1 MRHLRTITSI
11 LLLLALSSCC
21 FNVSMRDV
29 PPLTK
34 QAALDHLAV
43 AHRGS
48 LHTGLP
54 DNSLAALRQSI
65 AARVPFLEVDVR
77 RSDAGD
83 LFIFHDGSI
92 SSSNSEA
99 PRALRGESVESL
111 SRDQRDA
118 VALGSG
124 EHIPLLAAALDLI
137 RGSGSTLQLDFK
149 GESDQLVFATL
160 DLLQSRG
167 QLRQALLQIRTPSR
181 IPRVLAYAPQARIL
195 ARVRSADDLQEAL
208 RYPIEFVELER
219 WATPEA
225 IRDAHNKSVKVL
237 VNISGTRLDEPMAW
251 AHFRSCGIDTIMSD
265 HADVAMR
272 PSQPLLGGIA
282 FE

>member
-1 MRHLRTITSI
+1 MRHLRTLATI

-21 FNVSMRDV
+21 RAVSMRDV
-29 PPLTK
+29 PPLT
-34 QAALDHLAV
+34 QQVALDHLAV

-83 LFIFHDGSI
+83 LFIFHDGSL

-99 PRALRGESVESL
+99 PLELRGESVESL
-111 SRDQRDA
+111 SRDKRDS
-118 VALGSG
+118 VVLGSG

-149 GESDQLVFATL
+149 GESDQLVFAAL
-160 DLLQSRG
+160 DLLQSQG

-208 RYPIEFVELER
+208 RHPIEFVELER

-237 VNISGTRLDEPMAW
+237 VNISDTRLDEPVAW
-251 AHFRSCGIDTIMSD
+251 AHFRSCGIDTIMSN

-272 PSQPLLGGIA
+272 PTLPLLGSSA